1 MLRSFVWLW
10 ISAVCSVAVGAQV
23 IAVDPATAT
32 AITPSVVN
40 CEPPTD
46 LNRVSASSSEAALLA
61 ELEAWW
67 RQRKAMQKK
76 ALSQMEAW
84 WRERTEQP
92 APAASTAAP
101 PTTSDA
107 IAQMEV
113 WWRQRGGKLARK
125 SVLPAQHRRHKG
137 YEDQDQAQGVIR
149 DLPTEIIG
157 PNEKR
162 ELTDDQLRAFEVI
175 LQRPAANWGESD

>member
-1 MLRSFVWLW
+1 MTAILRSFVWLW
-10 ISAVCSVAVGAQV
+10 IGAVCPVAVGAQV
-23 IAVDPATAT
+23 IAAEPATAT
-32 AITPSVVN
+32 AITRSGVN

-61 ELEAWW
+61 EIEAWW
-67 RQRKAMQKK
+67 RQREAMQKK
-76 ALSQMEAW
+76 ALSRMEAW
-84 WRERTEQP
+84 WRERTEQR
-92 APAASTAAP
+92 APAASTTAP

-113 WWRQRGGKLARK
+113 WWRQRRDKLARK

-137 YEDQDQAQGVIR
+137 YEDQDQDKGVIR
-149 DLPTEIIG
+149 DLPTEFIG
-157 PNEKR
+157 PNDKR

-175 LQRPAANWGESD
+175 LQR

>member
-113 WWRQRGGKLARK
+113 WWRQRGGQTGAQVSAARTAPPTQRLRG
-125 SVLPAQHRRHKG
+125 SRSSSRSDPRSPDRNHR
-137 YEDQDQAQGVIR
+137 
-149 DLPTEIIG
+149 T
-157 PNEKR
+157 KR
-162 ELTDDQLRAFEVI
+162 KARAYR
-175 LQRPAANWGESD
+175 RPASRF